1 MSDFGN
7 QWVEVFR
14 AGDYGDK
21 GKWTVEDLDEVVANF
36 LGGVWT
42 PPAVFGHPKE
52 DDPAQGWVCALERVG
67 DTLRAR
73 FTQVSEELESSVKNG
88 RFPNRSAAFYVN
100 PKGNGP
106 ALRHVGFLGA
116 TPPEVKGL
124 EPINFSDADFVDIE
138 FSEETRSHRREQ
150 TQMKTRSVLMSE
162 AEKNG
167 GLLFGESA
175 RIAARDP
182 HLNGAV
188 SVASIRVN
196 DRAQEIKRERNCD
209 FGLALQ
215 LARREIQFAE

>member
-1 MSDFGN
+1 
-7 QWVEVFR
+7 
-14 AGDYGDK
+14 
-21 GKWTVEDLDEVVANF
+21 
-36 LGGVWT
+36 
-42 PPAVFGHPKE
+42 VFGHPKE

-138 FSEETRSHRREQ
+138 FSEEQ
-150 TQMKTRSVLMSE
+150 TQMKTRDVLMAAAAQNGGVLFGEAAKIVARDPNLNAGRFPVSAASVLMNE
-162 AEKNG
+162 
-167 GLLFGESA
+167 
-175 RIAARDP
+175 
-182 HLNGAV
+182 
-188 SVASIRVN
+188 
-196 DRAQEIKRERNCD
+196 RAQEIARERGCN

-215 LARREIQFAE
+215 LARREAQFAE